1 MMDVLFKQQLDKN
14 FRLFLSA
21 SPHPDFPISL
31 LQRSL
36 KIAQEPPRGIK
47 NNMMRSYTNLGK
59 TFKLVDKERDF
70 RKAVFG
76 LTWFHSIL
84 IERKKFKTLGWNVSY
99 GFNESDYDVCRD
111 TIATYLGEIEADG
124 SYKNTSYK
132 KSDPIPWT
140 AIQYLLAEANYG
152 GRITDERD
160 RRLIKVYAREIF
172 DSGLTA
178 IEKWRPLGTEEFN
191 YAYPIDEAGT
201 KHPNVAEIF
210 TPSYTFDEIA
220 KHMTSQDPPI
230 AFGQHTNAEITSQIM
245 DSNELLASI
254 LSLQPMASAGAGASG
269 GNSAILDL
277 IIKLREGTPEPM
289 NVSVVKQKINKLTK
303 VEKDSPLNIV
313 LVQEIQRY
321 NILLNVMMISLDQL

>member
-47 NNMMRSYTNLGK
+47 NNMMRAYTNQGK
-59 TFKLVDKERDF
+59 AFTLVDKERDF

-76 LTWFHSIL
+76 LTWFHAIL

-99 GFNESDYDVCRD
+99 AFNDSDYSVCED
-111 TIATYLGEIEADG
+111 TIANYLGCIKLDDG
-124 SYKNTSYK
+124 TFKGEYK
-132 KSDPIPWT
+132 KTNKIPWT

-172 DSGLTA
+172 DDCLVA
-178 IEKWRPLGTEEFN
+178 IEKWRPIGTEEFN
-191 YAYPIDEAGT
+191 YAYTVDEAGT

-210 TPSYTFDEIA
+210 TPSYFLEEMG

-254 LSLQPMASAGAGASG
+254 LSLQPMASAGAGGSG

-277 IIKLREGTPEPM
+277 ILKLREGTP
-289 NVSVVKQKINKLTK
+289 
-303 VEKDSPLNIV
+303 D
-313 LVQEIQRY
+313 
-321 NILLNVMMISLDQL
+321 